1 MDFHRT
7 LRPTRL
13 TGDAVMQELVTKTD
27 LKEAIRSM
35 TLRLASITA
44 ALTGLVVGIVA
55 VLLRLHS

>member
-1 MDFHRT
+1 M
-7 LRPTRL
+7 